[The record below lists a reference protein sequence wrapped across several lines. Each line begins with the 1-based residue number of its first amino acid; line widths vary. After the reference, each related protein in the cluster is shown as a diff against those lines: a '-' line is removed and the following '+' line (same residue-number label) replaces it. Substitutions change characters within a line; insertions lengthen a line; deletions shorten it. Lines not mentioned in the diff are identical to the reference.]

1 MQAGKSGIKS
11 MTISRRIIDKNEVV
25 DLWRL
30 ESNDF
35 DEWEYGSIPI
45 PSIKDSFEVRNIKYL
60 FSKLETLI
68 CGFFFSQVKN
78 CAHQLRG

>member
-1 MQAGKSGIKS
+1 
-11 MTISRRIIDKNEVV
+11 MTISRHIIDQNEVV

-45 PSIKDSFEVRNIKYL
+45 SSIKDSFEVSTNNYYL
-60 FSKLETLI
+60 YEQLHFEKKKKIEESRAASQNSTFW
-68 CGFFFSQVKN
+68 GDFF
-78 CAHQLRG
+78 L

>member
-1 MQAGKSGIKS
+1 
-11 MTISRRIIDKNEVV
+11 MTISRHIIDQNEVV

-45 PSIKDSFEVRNIKYL
+45 SSIKDSFEVSPNNYYNLYEQLHLKKKIK
-60 FSKLETLI
+60 K
-68 CGFFFSQVKN
+68 K
-78 CAHQLRG
+78 

>member
-1 MQAGKSGIKS
+1 
-11 MTISRRIIDKNEVV
+11 MTISRKIIDQNEVV

-45 PSIKDSFEVRNIKYL
+45 PSIKDSFEVRN
-60 FSKLETLI
+60 F
-68 CGFFFSQVKN
+68 
-78 CAHQLRG
+78 

>member
-1 MQAGKSGIKS
+1 MGKLICVFQYYLQAGNSGIKS
-11 MTISRRIIDKNEVV
+11 MTISRHIIDQNEVV

-45 PSIKDSFEVRNIKYL
+45 SSIKDSFEVRN
-60 FSKLETLI
+60 F
-68 CGFFFSQVKN
+68 
-78 CAHQLRG
+78 